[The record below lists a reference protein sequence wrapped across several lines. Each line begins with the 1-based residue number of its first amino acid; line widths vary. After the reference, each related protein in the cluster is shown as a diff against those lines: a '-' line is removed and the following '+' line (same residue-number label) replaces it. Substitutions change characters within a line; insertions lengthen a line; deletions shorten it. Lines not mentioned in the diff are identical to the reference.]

1 MHEKT
6 VEAELLAAEVAPQ
19 VLGSLRALLAEL
31 YMPMLASQDA
41 AAAAAG
47 GRQPAGS
54 AARKQELLQV
64 SWLGA

>member
-31 YMPMLASQDA
+31 YMPMLASQDS
-41 AAAAAG
+41 G
-47 GRQPAGS
+47 KQPAGS
-54 AARKQELLQV
+54 ASGKQELLQV
-64 SWLGA
+64 KHSPKRPL